1 MLLDVGTILVATIA
15 GCAVLGCL
23 MLIDWWQSRSTL
35 ELAWWGTAY
44 LFGALSLLALIVRRT
59 VAPDLLYS
67 SSSTL
72 MLLGYGCL
80 WVGVR
85 RFFRRPLPIGRVL
98 TLCIVWLALAQLPLL
113 QASPPTR
120 TSIVSGLIAA
130 LSFAIAYEFWR
141 NRSER
146 LASRVPAMIICGIH
160 GLFFAARVPFSETMR
175 LPNDLGTA
183 PMLYGI
189 LALEGLVFVIASGF
203 TFVALTKERAEVA
216 QRRAATI
223 DSLTGVYNRR
233 AFFERAERLVRRS
246 EVDSRPLA
254 VLLFDIDRFK
264 QINDRFGHP
273 VGDRLLIEFTT
284 LATQLLR
291 PTDLFGRIGGEEF
304 AAILPGAPSEA
315 ALAAAER
322 IRAAFGAVIVTEG
335 EADVRATVSVG
346 ITVIDGDTVGLDRMI
361 AVADRALY
369 RAKHNGRNAVEIEPA
384 PPGAP
389 PGSREAPSRPGGF

>member
-1 MLLDVGTILVATIA
+1 MMLDVGTILVATIA

-23 MLIDWWQSRSTL
+23 MLVDWWQSRDTY

-44 LFGALSLLALIVRRT
+44 LFGALSLLALIGRRT
-59 VAPDLLYS
+59 IAPDLLYS
-67 SSSTL
+67 TSAAL
-72 MLLGYGCL
+72 MLFGYGCL
-80 WVGVR
+80 WIGVR
-85 RFFRRPLPIGRVL
+85 RFFRRRQPIGRVL
-98 TLCIVWLALAQLPLL
+98 TLCILWLALAQLPVV
-113 QASPPTR
+113 QESASAR
-120 TSIVSGLIAA
+120 TAIVSGLVAA
-130 LSFAIAYEFWR
+130 LSFAIAYDFWR

-146 LASRVPAMIICGIH
+146 LASRVPAMIICSVH
-160 GLFFAARVPFSETMR
+160 GLFFAARVPFAEALS
-175 LPNDLGTA
+175 LPTDLGSA
-183 PMLYGI
+183 PVLYGI

-233 AFFERAERLVRRS
+233 AFLDRAERLVRRA
-246 EVDSRPLA
+246 ETDTRPLA

-304 AAILPGAPSEA
+304 AAILPGAPRTA
-315 ALAAAER
+315 AVAAADR
-322 IRAAFGAVIVTEG
+322 VRAAFASVIVTEG

-346 ITVIDGDTVGLDRMI
+346 VTVVDGEEVGLDRLI
-361 AVADRALY
+361 AIDDRALY
-369 RAKHNGRNAVEIEPA
+369 RAKRNGRNVVEVEPGTA
-384 PPGAP
+384 DAGA
-389 PGSREAPSRPGGF
+389 

>member
-1 MLLDVGTILVATIA
+1 MMLDVGTILVATIA

-23 MLIDWWQSRSTL
+23 MLVDWWQSRDTL

-44 LFGALSLLALIVRRT
+44 LFGALSLIVLLIRG
-59 VAPDLLYS
+59 ASPNLLYS
-67 SSSTL
+67 VSAAFVL
-72 MLLGYGCL
+72 FGYGCL
-80 WVGVR
+80 WIGAR
-85 RFFRRPLPIGRVL
+85 RFFRRHLPIGRVL
-98 TLCIVWLALAQLPLL
+98 TLCIVWLAFSTLPLV
-113 QASPPTR
+113 QSSAPIR
-120 TSIVSGLIAA
+120 TAIVSAITAA
-130 LSFAIAYEFWR
+130 LSFAIAFEFWR
-141 NRSER
+141 DRSER
-146 LASRVPAMIICGIH
+146 LASRVPAIIICGVH
-160 GLFFAARVPFSETMR
+160 GLFFAVRVAFAEALT
-175 LPNDLGTA
+175 LPSDLGTA

-223 DSLTGVYNRR
+223 DSLTGVFNRR
-233 AFFERAERLVRRS
+233 AFFDRAERLVRRA
-246 EVDSRPLA
+246 EVDTRPLA

-304 AAILPGAPSEA
+304 AAILPGAPR
-315 ALAAAER
+315 AAAVAAADR
-322 IRAAFGAVIVTEG
+322 VRAAFAAVIVTEG

-346 ITVIDGDTVGLDRMI
+346 VTVVDGEEIGLDRLI
-361 AVADRALY
+361 AIADRALY
-369 RAKHNGRNAVEIEPA
+369 RAKHNGRNMVEVEPS
-384 PPGAP
+384 PG
-389 PGSREAPSRPGGF
+389 EAG

>member
-44 LFGALSLLALIVRRT
+44 LFGALSLIALLVRAS
-59 VAPDLLYS
+59 VAPDLLYAVS
-67 SSSTL
+67 AVL
-72 MLLGYGCL
+72 MLFGYGCL
-80 WVGVR
+80 WIGAR
-85 RFFRRPLPIGRVL
+85 RFFRRQLPIGRVL
-98 TLCIVWLALAQLPLL
+98 ALCIVWLALAQLPLVP
-113 QASPPTR
+113 ASPPLR
-120 TSIVSGLIAA
+120 AAIVASIVAA

-141 NRSER
+141 ERSER
-146 LASRVPAMIICGIH
+146 LASRVPAMIVCGVH
-160 GLFFAARVPFSETMR
+160 GLFFAARVPFADTMA
-175 LPNDLGTA
+175 LPATLGSA
-183 PMLYGI
+183 SMLYGV

-304 AAILPGAPSEA
+304 AAILPGAPGEA
-315 ALAAAER
+315 AVSAAER

-346 ITVIDGDTVGLDRMI
+346 ITVIEGDTIGLDRMI

-369 RAKHNGRNAVEIEPA
+369 RAKHNGRNAVEIEPG
-384 PPGAP
+384 PPE
-389 PGSREAPSRPGGF
+389 RR

>member
-1 MLLDVGTILVATIA
+1 MMLDVGTILVATIA

-23 MLIDWWQSRSTL
+23 MLVDWWQSRDTY

-44 LFGALSLLALIVRRT
+44 IFGALSLIALIGRRMF
-59 VAPDLLYS
+59 APDLLYAS
-67 SSSTL
+67 SGAL

-80 WVGVR
+80 WIGVR
-85 RFFRRPLPIGRVL
+85 RFFRRRQPIGRVL
-98 TLCIVWLALAQLPLL
+98 TLAILWLALSLLPVVHS
-113 QASPPTR
+113 SPPTR
-120 TSIVSGLIAA
+120 TAIVSGAVAA
-130 LSFAIAYEFWR
+130 LSFALAFEFWR

-146 LASRVPAMIICGIH
+146 LTSRVPAMIVCGLH
-160 GLFFAARVPFSETMR
+160 GLFFALRVPFAETLT
-175 LPNDLGTA
+175 LPTNLGTA
-183 PMLYGI
+183 PIFYGV

-223 DSLTGVYNRR
+223 DSLTGVFNRR
-233 AFFERAERLVRRS
+233 AFFDRAERLVRRA
-246 EVDSRPLA
+246 EVDTRPLA

-284 LATQLLR
+284 LATELLR

-304 AAILPGAPSEA
+304 AAILPGAPR
-315 ALAAAER
+315 AAAVAAADR
-322 IRAAFGAVIVTEG
+322 VRAAFAAVIVTEG

-346 ITVIDGDTVGLDRMI
+346 VTVIESEGVGLDRLI
-361 AVADRALY
+361 AIADRALY
-369 RAKHNGRNAVEIEPA
+369 RAKHNGRNMVEVEPA
-384 PPGAP
+384 PGDA
-389 PGSREAPSRPGGF
+389 G